1 MDVDKILE
9 EKAKE
14 IKMPDNI
21 NLKIDNLLK
30 NEETNTKAN
39 KQYLKIAACLIVILV
54 FSVGAILTCINISQ
68 NNKVVKDNVSQLANG
83 KQIYTYVTDEM
94 KKDSKYIDENKATA
108 QISKAYTPKDLLE
121 LCDCV
126 VLITV
131 ESIEGASREYSSSTM
146 TYGKV
151 IVNNVILGDIKLGDE
166 IEYLK
171 PGGYITVAEYDKYED
186 GAEVTEEQTGEET
199 QYYNTLLNGDIEI
212 EVGKTYLAYLHY
224 DNNEDKYEII
234 GLGNGLREIN
244 IPKENVVTSK
254 EYDLDE
260 LKILN
265 NTTNEWESL
274 KEYIENNI

>member
-54 FSVGAILTCINISQ
+54 FSVGAILTSINISQ
-68 NNKVVKDNVSQLANG
+68 NNKVVKDDVSQLANG

-94 KKDSKYIDENKATA
+94 KKDSKYIDENRSTV
-108 QISKAYTPKDLLE
+108 QIAKAYTPEDLLE

-126 VLITV
+126 ALITV

-186 GAEVTEEQTGEET
+186 GAEITEEQTGEET
-199 QYYNTLLNGDIEI
+199 QYYNALLNGDIEI
-212 EVGKTYLAYLHY
+212 EVGKTYLAYLRY

>member
-54 FSVGAILTCINISQ
+54 FSVGAILTSINISQ
-68 NNKVVKDNVSQLANG
+68 NNKVVKDDVSQLANG

-94 KKDSKYIDENKATA
+94 KKDSKYIDENRSTV
-108 QISKAYTPKDLLE
+108 QIAKAYTPEDLLE

-126 VLITV
+126 ALITV

-212 EVGKTYLAYLHY
+212 EVGKTYLAYLRY

>member
-54 FSVGAILTCINISQ
+54 FSVGAILTSINISQ
-68 NNKVVKDNVSQLANG
+68 NNKVVKDDVSQLANG

-108 QISKAYTPKDLLE
+108 QISKVYTPKDLLE
-121 LCDCV
+121 LCDCIA
-126 VLITV
+126 LITV

-186 GAEVTEEQTGEET
+186 GAEITEEQTGEET
-199 QYYNTLLNGDIEI
+199 QYYNALLNGDIER
-212 EVGKTYLAYLHY
+212 EVGKTYLAYLRY

>member
-54 FSVGAILTCINISQ
+54 FSVGAILTSINISQ
-68 NNKVVKDNVSQLANG
+68 NNKVVKDDVSQLANG

-108 QISKAYTPKDLLE
+108 QISKVYTPKDLLE
-121 LCDCV
+121 LCDCIA
-126 VLITV
+126 LITV

-186 GAEVTEEQTGEET
+186 GAEITEEQTGEET
-199 QYYNTLLNGDIEI
+199 QYYNALLNGDIEI
-212 EVGKTYLAYLHY
+212 EVGKTYLAYLRY

>member
-234 GLGNGLREIN
+234 GLGNGLREID

>member
-94 KKDSKYIDENKATA
+94 KKDSKYIDENRATT
-108 QISKAYTPKDLLE
+108 QIAKAYTPKDLLE
-121 LCDCV
+121 LCDCIA
-126 VLITV
+126 LITV

-151 IVNNVILGDIKLGDE
+151 IVNNVILGNIKLGDE

-234 GLGNGLREIN
+234 GLGNGLREID

>member
-54 FSVGAILTCINISQ
+54 FSVGAILTSINISQ

-126 VLITV
+126 ALITV

-186 GAEVTEEQTGEET
+186 GAEVTEEQTGEKT

-265 NTTNEWESL
+265 NTTKEWESL

>member
-54 FSVGAILTCINISQ
+54 FSVGAILTSINISQ
-68 NNKVVKDNVSQLANG
+68 NNKVVKDDVSQLANG

-94 KKDSKYIDENKATA
+94 KKDSKYIDENRSTV
-108 QISKAYTPKDLLE
+108 QIAKAYTPEDLLE

-126 VLITV
+126 ALITV

-186 GAEVTEEQTGEET
+186 GAEITEKKIGEET

-212 EVGKTYLAYLHY
+212 EVGKTYLAYLRY

-254 EYDLDE
+254 EYDIDE

-265 NTTNEWESL
+265 NTTKEWESL